1 LAKSRQPTKDRR
13 AHELSAKGAERKR
26 PAGERMWRRAA
37 VRANAGRGERGE
49 RGEGGKMV
57 RVRLNSVRAES
68 R

>member
-37 VRANAGRGERGE
+37 VRANAGWGE